1 MNHRSNPI
9 ECSPSPQ
16 PSPGKGLRPGNRF
29 IEFTQE
35 EVEQS
40 ITDRFELQVA
50 KYADQIAVK
59 TKDQALTYDALNK
72 MANRTA
78 RAILAQGGEGNEPV
92 ALLLEQSGAATA
104 AVLGVLK
111 ACRIYVPLDP
121 SYPRPRLTA
130 ILEDSQASLILT
142 DSRNLSLA
150 KELAS
155 GGPALLKVDELDVSL
170 SAENLG
176 LSISPDAVAAI
187 FYTSGSTGQ
196 PKGVMQSHRSV
207 LHRVMIDTDNF
218 HICPDDRLSL
228 LSSPIYSVS
237 LRNLF
242 GALLNGAAL
251 CPFNIEEE
259 GLANLADWLI
269 QEKITIYFSVPTVFR
284 HFTDSLVGGEHFSML
299 RLIYLAGE
307 AATKR
312 DVELYKKHFSPDCI
326 LVNSLASNEAG
337 IIRQYFIDKETEIEG
352 TIVPAGYEVD
362 GKEILVLNDAGQEVG
377 CNEVGEIAVKSR
389 YLSPG
394 YWRKP
399 ELTSAAFLPDPEGGD
414 RRVYLTG
421 DLGRMLPDGCLI
433 HLGRNDTQVKIR
445 GIKIE
450 VSEIE
455 MALLEHPAVKEAVV
469 LARQDQLGD
478 KCLVAYVVPAR
489 HPAATINALR
499 RALAER
505 LPDYMVPSA
514 FVFLDAL
521 PVTPNGK
528 VDRVAL
534 PAPGRAR
541 PELEVGFMAAR
552 TRVEDTLAGFW
563 AEALGL
569 DQVGIHDDFFE
580 LGGHSLLAIEVI
592 SRINDAFN
600 VNLSLGSLYE
610 TPTVAELAITVIT
623 VMQGQAE

>member
-1 MNHRSNPI
+1 M
-9 ECSPSPQ
+9 
-16 PSPGKGLRPGNRF
+16 
-29 IEFTQE
+29 
-35 EVEQS
+35 
-40 ITDRFELQVA
+40 
-50 KYADQIAVK
+50 
-59 TKDQALTYDALNK
+59 
-72 MANRTA
+72 
-78 RAILAQGGEGNEPV
+78 
-92 ALLLEQSGAATA
+92 
-104 AVLGVLK
+104 
-111 ACRIYVPLDP
+111 PLDP

-170 SAENLG
+170 STENLG

-469 LARQDQLGD
+469 LAREAGLLRVLRGCGGADGD
-478 KCLVAYVVPAR
+478 GGVPEGCVAVDDL
-489 HPAATINALR
+489 TGNLR
-499 RALAER
+499 RDLSDLE
-505 LPDYMVPSA
+505 SA
-514 FVFLDAL
+514 
-521 PVTPNGK
+521 
-528 VDRVAL
+528 
-534 PAPGRAR
+534 
-541 PELEVGFMAAR
+541 AAR
-552 TRVEDTLAGFW
+552 MRSAT
-563 AEALGL
+563 
-569 DQVGIHDDFFE
+569 
-580 LGGHSLLAIEVI
+580 
-592 SRINDAFN
+592 
-600 VNLSLGSLYE
+600 
-610 TPTVAELAITVIT
+610 
-623 VMQGQAE
+623 